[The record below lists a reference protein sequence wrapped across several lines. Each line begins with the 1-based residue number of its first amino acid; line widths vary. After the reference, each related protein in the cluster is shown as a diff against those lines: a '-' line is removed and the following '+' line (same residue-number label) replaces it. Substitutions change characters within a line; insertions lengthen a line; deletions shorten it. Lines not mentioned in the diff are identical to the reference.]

1 MQKNRELAQLL
12 FEAEEHNTVWEEKYT
27 VLRRK
32 WKKQKIEMKAQ
43 KIEIEEQKIELEE
56 RRKAD
61 VSAPCRAATPS
72 TARSPPL
79 SSAHDASAVP

>member
-1 MQKNRELAQLL
+1 MLENRELVQRLS
-12 FEAEEHNTVWEEKYT
+12 EVEEKNTVLEEDNT

-32 WKKQKIEMKAQ
+32 VKKQKVRMKA
-43 KIEIEEQKIELEE
+43 QKIELEE

>member
-1 MQKNRELAQLL
+1 M
-12 FEAEEHNTVWEEKYT
+12 EEQNTVLEEQNT

-32 WKKQKIEMKAQ
+32 MRNFTSLRRKFKRQKVTIEAQ
-43 KIEIEEQKIELEE
+43 AIELEE
-56 RRKAD
+56 WRMAD
-61 VSAPCRAATPS
+61 VRAPCRAATPS